1 MKKILKSMI
10 CVFLV
15 GVLIFTFGKDSGI
28 FHKMMSIDPGP
39 ANGILLSNRQI
50 SLENER

>member
-1 MKKILKSMI
+1 MI

-15 GVLIFTFGKDSGI
+15 RVLIFTFGKDSGI
-28 FHKMMSIDPGP
+28 FHKMMSIDHGT

-50 SLENER
+50 SVENER